1 MALDVLG
8 QTTFSHL
15 GRGAE
20 TRTAVLGFAAATAG
34 AGARGGAGRTAA
46 LSCVATEAPG
56 PSGRA
61 ESPEEGPPAHREAD
75 AQPCPRPLRPHV
87 TRR

>member
-15 GRGAE
+15 GHGAE

-34 AGARGGAGRTAA
+34 GRGGAGRR
-46 LSCVATEAPG
+46 G
-56 PSGRA
+56 
-61 ESPEEGPPAHREAD
+61 AHGG
-75 AQPCPRPLRPHV
+75 AQLRGDGGARPV
-87 TRR
+87 WQG

>member
-15 GRGAE
+15 GHEAE
-20 TRTAVLGFAAATAG
+20 TRTAVLGSAAATAG
-34 AGARGGAGRTAA
+34 GHGGAGHTAA

>member
-15 GRGAE
+15 GHGAE

-34 AGARGGAGRTAA
+34 GHGGAQLRGDGGARPVWQG
-46 LSCVATEAPG
+46 
-56 PSGRA
+56 
-61 ESPEEGPPAHREAD
+61 
-75 AQPCPRPLRPHV
+75 
-87 TRR
+87 

>member
-34 AGARGGAGRTAA
+34 GRGGGTGRRMAHGGAQLRGDGGARPVWQG
-46 LSCVATEAPG
+46 
-56 PSGRA
+56 
-61 ESPEEGPPAHREAD
+61 
-75 AQPCPRPLRPHV
+75 
-87 TRR
+87 

>member
-34 AGARGGAGRTAA
+34 GHGGAGHTAA

-75 AQPCPRPLRPHV
+75 AQPCPRPPRPHV